1 MLLVRT
7 LILACC
13 FAVIALAQGLTA
25 NNGYAQIDLKEVASR
40 SAELEGRRVAI
51 IADVVSV
58 GADQRTLDIFD
69 SRSKTL
75 ASVSLTQLSKSQRQ
89 TLIGEP
95 VYKVSVF
102 GRVELKNGRMVIK
115 ADQVMPL
122 ANNLVASN

>member
-13 FAVIALAQGLTA
+13 FAVIALAQGHTA

-89 TLIGEP
+89 TLISEP

-102 GRVELKNGRMVIK
+102 GRVEMKNGRLVIK

>member
-7 LILACC
+7 LILVCC
-13 FAVIALAQGLTA
+13 FAVVALAQGREA
-25 NNGYAQIDLKEVASR
+25 DNGYAQIELKEVASR

-51 IADVVSV
+51 VADVVSV
-58 GADQRTLDIFD
+58 GADLRTMDIFD

-89 TLIGEP
+89 TLISEP
-95 VYKVSVF
+95 VHKVSVF
-102 GRVELKNGRMVIK
+102 GRVEMKNGRMVIK